1 MTAGIWRRIVGPT
14 MQQGPVMNPSDRD
27 VPARGADIHISGA
40 GLVSKAESGSANY
53 TIGQPGAAMA
63 TPLPEQAIPGAGWTQ
78 LPALLEGARPH
89 QWAKNLLIFVPA
101 ILSGTI
107 LEPDRLAAVAL
118 SFVALCLI
126 ASGTYLLNDIWDLES
141 DRKHWS
147 KCKRPLP
154 SGRLSLNMALVAALA
169 GILLGLLV
177 SVAVGPMVAL
187 AASCYLA
194 LTIAYS
200 LALKRIPILD
210 VSVLAGLFTL
220 RLVLGIASAGVFAS
234 PWLLVFSMFLFS
246 SLCFA
251 KRYIELLRAGERGK
265 AGLAHRGYQ
274 NADGPLLLVLG
285 PSAGMGA
292 VVTLILYVIFDAFRQ
307 TFYGNTAWLWAFPL
321 ILFLWVS
328 RVWLMAARG
337 ELDDDP
343 VTFAV
348 RDAPS
353 IMLGAAMLGAF
364 ILAWSGVF
372 G

>member
-1 MTAGIWRRIVGPT
+1 MTVAMRHRIVGLT
-14 MQQGPVMNPSDRD
+14 IQQGPIMNPSDRD
-27 VPARGADIHISGA
+27 PSARGAGMNI
-40 GLVSKAESGSANY
+40 GSADSVRKVGGRISRY
-53 TIGQPGAAMA
+53 AAGRSGVGLSN
-63 TPLPEQAIPGAGWTQ
+63 PLPQQALPAAAWSQ
-78 LPALLEGARPH
+78 LPALLECARPH
-89 QWAKNLLIFVPA
+89 QWAKNLLVFVPA

-107 LEPDRLAAVAL
+107 LDPGRLAAVAL
-118 SFVALCLI
+118 SFVSLSLI
-126 ASGTYLLNDIWDLES
+126 ASGTYLLNDIWDVEA
-141 DRKHWS
+141 DREHWS

-154 SGRLSLNMALVAALA
+154 SGRLSVGLALIAAPTS
-169 GILLGLLV
+169 IVLGLLLAA
-177 SVAVGPMVAL
+177 AVGPLVAL
-187 AASCYLA
+187 AAICYLT

-200 LALKRIPILD
+200 LAFKRIPILD

-220 RLVLGIASAGVFAS
+220 RLVLGITAAAVFAS

-251 KRYIELLRAGERGK
+251 KRYIEVIRAGQRGT
-265 AGLAHRGYQ
+265 AALAHRGYQ
-274 NADGPLLLVLG
+274 SADGPLLLVLG

-337 ELDDDP
+337 DLDDDP

-353 IMLGAAMLGAF
+353 IMLGAAMFGAF
-364 ILAWSGVF
+364 VLAWSGLF

>member
-1 MTAGIWRRIVGPT
+1 
-14 MQQGPVMNPSDRD
+14 MNPSERD
-27 VPARGADIHISGA
+27 LSARNADIGINGTNLKRKIGVRGPKYLA
-40 GLVSKAESGSANY
+40 GG
-53 TIGQPGAAMA
+53 PGVGLAHPVPQADLPAAA
-63 TPLPEQAIPGAGWTQ
+63 WAQ
-78 LPALLEGARPH
+78 LPALLECARPH
-89 QWAKNLLIFVPA
+89 QWAKNILVFVPA

-107 LEPDRLAAVAL
+107 LDPGRLAAVVL
-118 SFVALCLI
+118 SFLSLSLI
-126 ASGTYLLNDIWDLES
+126 ASGTYLLNDIWDLEA
-141 DRKHWS
+141 DRGHWS

-154 SGRLSLNMALVAALA
+154 SGRLSIGLALVAAPA
-169 GILLGLLV
+169 FIVLGLLL
-177 SVAVGPMVAL
+177 ALAIGPLVAL
-187 AASCYLA
+187 AAICYLT

-200 LALKRIPILD
+200 LGFKRVPILD

-220 RLVLGIASAGVFAS
+220 RLVLGITAAAVFAS

-251 KRYIELLRAGERGK
+251 KRYTEITRAAQRGTTAL
-265 AGLAHRGYQ
+265 AGRGYQ
-274 NADGPLLLVLG
+274 SADGPLLLVLG

-328 RVWLMAARG
+328 RIWLMAARG
-337 ELDDDP
+337 DLDDDP

-353 IMLGAAMLGAF
+353 IMLGSAMFGAF
-364 ILAWSGVF
+364 VLAWSGLF